1 MYNVMCSNYVKIIK
15 KKTPR
20 VINNIISTFSC
31 MSKIVFTFEIYILTR
46 FRRNG
51 VDQTRDREN
60 SEPDVT
66 LINDVFFIYFIYIK
80 STRNSMYPATE
91 YILKIT
97 VLLIW

>member
-1 MYNVMCSNYVKIIK
+1 
-15 KKTPR
+15 
-20 VINNIISTFSC
+20 
-31 MSKIVFTFEIYILTR
+31 MSKIVFIFEIYILTR

-80 STRNSMYPATE
+80 STRNSMYSATE

-97 VLLIW
+97 VLLIWWK